1 MTISLLTQDQKDVLQ
16 EVTNIAMGQ
25 AGNSLAQ
32 LLGTFV
38 TLSVP
43 RINVVDVADIN
54 DTIGKILG
62 DHVEVSA
69 VRQAFLGSF
78 RGEAIAIFHK
88 DSHGD
93 IADLMGYE
101 GDLSEAQEDELLLDV
116 ANVLIGA
123 CLTGIGELLG
133 ASMSFSAPSMMA
145 KSTPVQSLFQP
156 DQLTWRCALVVEVNF
171 ALEARNFTCHLTQL
185 MPEES
190 ISTLQT
196 SLDDFMES
204 L

>member
-1 MTISLLTQDQKDVLQ
+1 MSLNLLTGDQRDVLQ
-16 EVTNIAMGQ
+16 EVSNIAMGQ

-43 RINVVDVADIN
+43 RINIVDVAEIN
-54 DTIGKILG
+54 QAIGKLIG
-62 DHVEVSA
+62 DQTEVSA
-69 VRQAFLGSF
+69 VRQAFLGSI

-93 IADLMGYE
+93 VADLMGY
-101 GDLSEAQEDELLLDV
+101 DDNLSEAQKDELLMDV
-116 ANVLIGA
+116 ANVVIGA

-133 ASMSFSAPSMMA
+133 TSMSFSAPSIMA
-145 KSTPVQSLFQP
+145 KDTPASMLFQLE
-156 DQLTWRCALVVEVNF
+156 QLNWRCALVVEVNF

-196 SLDDFMES
+196 ALDTFMES